1 MARERSNRIDVN
13 AAEQSRPGL
22 NAAFSGLN
30 LQGLPAGDTAPVP
43 EENPGPQWKLGRVVL
58 RRETA
63 QRGGKVVVV
72 VDDFATHLPM
82 SVIERLAKKLRAAC
96 GCGGT
101 CRGRSIELQGDQ
113 PGRVRELLE
122 AEGFK
127 VAGVR

>member
-1 MARERSNRIDVN
+1 MAREQKGRIDVN
-13 AAEQSRPGL
+13 AAQNPRQGL
-22 NAAFSGLN
+22 NPAFSGLN
-30 LQGLPAGDTAPVP
+30 LEGLPVGEVAPQP
-43 EENPGPQWKLGRVVL
+43 EENPGPQWKFGRVVL

-63 QRGGKVVVV
+63 HRGGKVVVV

-82 SVIERLAKKLRAAC
+82 SVIEKLAKKLRAAC

-101 CRGRSIELQGDQ
+101 CRGRAIELQGDQ
-113 PGRVRELLE
+113 PAKVRELLE

>member
-1 MARERSNRIDVN
+1 MAREQSKRIDIQ
-13 AAEQSRPGL
+13 AAQKMRPGL
-22 NAAFSGLN
+22 NPAFSGL
-30 LQGLPAGDTAPVP
+30 QVDGLPAGAEDAPVP
-43 EENPGPQWKLGRVVL
+43 ENPGPKWKPGRVVL

-72 VDDFATHLPM
+72 VDGFATHLPV
-82 SVIERLAKKLRAAC
+82 SVIERLAKMLRAAC

-101 CRGRSIELQGDQ
+101 CRGRVIELQGDQ

-122 AEGFK
+122 AEGFQ